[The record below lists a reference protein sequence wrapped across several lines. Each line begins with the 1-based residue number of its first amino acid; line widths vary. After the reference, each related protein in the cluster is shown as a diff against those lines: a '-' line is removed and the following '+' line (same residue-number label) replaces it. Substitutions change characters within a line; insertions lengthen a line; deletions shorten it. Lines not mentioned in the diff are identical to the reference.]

1 MCDTSFVVQ
10 CNFII
15 QPKKEKTSKNL
26 LKYKKRRNR
35 FRDSFGVCGYS
46 RIVPRFCKYSE
57 SAGATSSC
65 LAGFQI
71 RTLYRASTNSFRTLN
86 PGISD
91 LLVILKFLNN
101 FLNTIRRIQQSADG
115 GIVIQLVDDESD
127 IFAQVAADVVLAG
140 EKLGVWYTTLVV
152 RTFVKSPSS

>member
-1 MCDTSFVVQ
+1 M
-10 CNFII
+10 
-15 QPKKEKTSKNL
+15 P
-26 LKYKKRRNR
+26 
-35 FRDSFGVCGYS
+35 FGIRWRYFLMFG
-46 RIVPRFCKYSE
+46 
-57 SAGATSSC
+57 
-65 LAGFQI
+65 GFQI

-127 IFAQVAADVVLAG
+127 IFAQVAADVIFAG
-140 EKLGVWYTTLVV
+140 EKLRCLVYDL
-152 RTFVKSPSS
+152 SLIHI

>member
-1 MCDTSFVVQ
+1 M
-10 CNFII
+10 
-15 QPKKEKTSKNL
+15 
-26 LKYKKRRNR
+26 
-35 FRDSFGVCGYS
+35 FG
-46 RIVPRFCKYSE
+46 
-57 SAGATSSC
+57 
-65 LAGFQI
+65 GFQI

-140 EKLGVWYTTLVV
+140 EKLRCLEIGRASCRERV
-152 RTFVKSPSS
+152 

>member
-1 MCDTSFVVQ
+1 M
-10 CNFII
+10 
-15 QPKKEKTSKNL
+15 
-26 LKYKKRRNR
+26 
-35 FRDSFGVCGYS
+35 FG
-46 RIVPRFCKYSE
+46 
-57 SAGATSSC
+57 
-65 LAGFQI
+65 GFQI

-140 EKLGVWYTTLVV
+140 EKLRYTTLVV

>member
-1 MCDTSFVVQ
+1 M
-10 CNFII
+10 
-15 QPKKEKTSKNL
+15 
-26 LKYKKRRNR
+26 
-35 FRDSFGVCGYS
+35 FG
-46 RIVPRFCKYSE
+46 
-57 SAGATSSC
+57 
-65 LAGFQI
+65 GFQI

-127 IFAQVAADVVLAG
+127 ILADVVLAG
-140 EKLGVWYTTLVV
+140 EKLRCLVYDV
-152 RTFVKSPSS
+152 GGQNFCEESFLISLVEFLQSTGEQSEGRAHVDVACLTIL